1 MSGDSRAKAKGLAQ
15 AFRKMDKPAS
25 KGGTGG
31 TFTAAATKAG
41 HADSPQGRKAFA
53 DQVLSSPDN
62 YSDKMVK
69 KANFY
74 RNVISK

>member
-1 MSGDSRAKAKGLAQ
+1 MSTQKREKARDLARAFQ
-15 AFRKMDKPAS
+15 KMSKPAS

-31 TFTAAATKAG
+31 TFSAAATKAG
-41 HADSPQGRKAFA
+41 HADSPEGRKEFA
-53 DQVLSSPDN
+53 NKVLSSPED

-74 RNVISK
+74 RNVIAK